1 MAVELTRTFDDDFLT
16 PEYFADPYPFYH
28 RLRAEVPA
36 YWSKKLNAWLLTRYD
51 DVKPGLND
59 SRLNSSDRIASIMDR
74 LPPGAHDEY
83 QALLVHMTS
92 MMAFNDPPVHT
103 RLRKLVGKAFTPR
116 RVNNLLPSIQ
126 SIVDELLDGVV
137 GKDEFDLVDDFAFH
151 LPAIVICEMLGI
163 PREDRDKVRRWS
175 DDIVGFVSAGAVTP
189 ERTARAQET
198 VYDATK
204 YLTALADD
212 RRRNP
217 RDDMLTALVE
227 AEDEGDTLSEDEFI
241 SMIVQLFF
249 AGFETTEGL
258 VGNGM
263 LALFRNPEQHALL
276 QAHPEMTEGAVE
288 EFLRYDSSIQR
299 QSRVANEDMQLHG
312 ETIRKGQYVVL
323 FIGAANRDPEH
334 FIDPDRLDI
343 TRTENKHIGFGHGI
357 HFCIGGPLARIE
369 TQIAISTI
377 LRRMPDI
384 RLIEE
389 EPEFVDLL
397 ALRKLRALWVAPH

>member
-1 MAVELTRTFDDDFLT
+1 MAVELARTFDDDFLT
-16 PEYFADPYPFYH
+16 PEYFADPYAFYH
-28 RLRAEVPA
+28 RLRAEAPVF
-36 YWSKKLNAWLLTRYD
+36 WSEKLNAWLLTRYD
-51 DVKPGLND
+51 DVMRGLND
-59 SRLNSSDRIASIMDR
+59 PRLNSSERIASIMDR
-74 LPPGAHDEY
+74 LPPRAHEEY
-83 QALLVHMTS
+83 QALLLHMTN

-116 RVNNLLPSIQ
+116 RVNDLRPRIQ
-126 SIVDELLDGVV
+126 AIVDELLDEVAS
-137 GKDEFDLVDDFAFH
+137 KAEFDLVDEFAFH

-175 DDIVGFVSAGAVTP
+175 DDIVGFVSAGAVTS

-198 VYDATK
+198 VYAATE
-204 YLTALADD
+204 YLLALAHD
-212 RRRNP
+212 RRRSP

-227 AEDEGDTLSEDEFI
+227 AEDEGDTLSEDELI

-258 VGNGM
+258 IGNGM
-263 LALFRNPEQHALL
+263 LALFRHPEQRALL
-276 QAHPEMTEGAVE
+276 QAHPEMTEAAVE

-299 QSRVANEDMQLHG
+299 QSRVANEDIALHG

-334 FIDPDRLDI
+334 FVDPDRLDI
-343 TRTENKHIGFGHGI
+343 TRTGNKHIGFGHGI

-369 TQIAISTI
+369 TQAAISTI

-384 RLIEE
+384 RLVEGK
-389 EPEFVDLL
+389 PEFVDLL
-397 ALRKLRALWVAPH
+397 ALRKLKELWVAPK

>member
-1 MAVELTRTFDDDFLT
+1 MAVELARTFDDDFLT

-28 RLRAEVPA
+28 RLRAAAPA
-36 YWSKKLNAWLLTRYD
+36 YWSEKLNAWLLTRYT
-51 DVKPGLND
+51 DVMPGLND
-59 SRLNSSDRIASIMDR
+59 PRLNSSERIASIMDR
-74 LPPGAHDEY
+74 LPPSAHEEY
-83 QALLVHMTS
+83 RALLLHMTN

-116 RVNNLLPSIQ
+116 RVNNLRPQIQ
-126 SIVDELLDGVV
+126 AIVDELLDEVAS
-137 GKDEFDLVDDFAFH
+137 KPEFDLVDEFAFH

-198 VYDATK
+198 VYAATE
-204 YLTALADD
+204 YLVALADD

-227 AEDEGDTLSEDEFI
+227 AEDEGETLSEDELI

-258 VGNGM
+258 IGNSM
-263 LALFRNPEQHALL
+263 LALFRNPAQRALL
-276 QAHPEMTEGAVE
+276 QAHPEMTEAAVE

-299 QSRVANEDMQLHG
+299 QSRVTNEDIVLHG

-323 FIGAANRDPEH
+323 FIGAANRDPEQ
-334 FIDPDRLDI
+334 FVDPDQLDI
-343 TRTENKHIGFGHGI
+343 TRTGNKHIGFGHGI

-369 TQIAISTI
+369 TQAAISTI

-384 RLIEE
+384 RLVENK
-389 EPEFVDLL
+389 PEFVDLL
-397 ALRKLRALWVAPH
+397 ALRKLRALWVAPN